1 MIYLHTI
8 TCEVGMSGQKAG
20 ATSFPGRILHVGS
33 DNIFSTP
40 TLIDHMLQL
49 FAVAGQAKAK
59 EEDATTA

>member
-1 MIYLHTI
+1 
-8 TCEVGMSGQKAG
+8 MSGQKAG

-40 TLIDHMLQL
+40 KLIDHMLQL